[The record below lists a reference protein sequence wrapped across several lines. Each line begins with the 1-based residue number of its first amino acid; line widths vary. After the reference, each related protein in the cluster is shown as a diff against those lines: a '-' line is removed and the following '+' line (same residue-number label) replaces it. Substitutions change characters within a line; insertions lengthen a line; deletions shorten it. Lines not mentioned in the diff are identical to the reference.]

1 MKPGL
6 AKRLR
11 IYLGES
17 DHYQGQPLYHWI
29 VKKAREL
36 GLAGATVYRGIE
48 GFGATSRIHSA
59 RLLAL
64 SSDLPILV
72 EIVDTEPYIEKILP
86 FLQECLSG
94 SLLTI
99 EDVEVLK
106 YEEGASK

>member
-1 MKPGL
+1 MNPGM

-11 IYLGES
+11 IYLGDS
-17 DHYQGQPLYHWI
+17 DHYKGQPLYHAI

-64 SSDLPILV
+64 STDLPILV
-72 EIVDTEPYIEKILP
+72 EIVDTEPYIMKILP
-86 FLQECLSG
+86 FLHECLTG
-94 SLLTI
+94 GLITI

-106 YEEGASK
+106 YK